1 MGFEGPKLVRRT
13 YTIHLSAR
21 IPSVEHITNLIV
33 AGAAHVVFARVH
45 RKRLH
50 IHRGLYPQR
59 PIQTPTYKV
68 QRFNHRGRHESEQ
81 CRP

>member
-1 MGFEGPKLVRRT
+1 MGSEGPKLVRRT

-33 AGAAHVVFARVH
+33 AGAAHVVFVRVH

-50 IHRGLYPQR
+50 IL
-59 PIQTPTYKV
+59 
-68 QRFNHRGRHESEQ
+68 
-81 CRP
+81 